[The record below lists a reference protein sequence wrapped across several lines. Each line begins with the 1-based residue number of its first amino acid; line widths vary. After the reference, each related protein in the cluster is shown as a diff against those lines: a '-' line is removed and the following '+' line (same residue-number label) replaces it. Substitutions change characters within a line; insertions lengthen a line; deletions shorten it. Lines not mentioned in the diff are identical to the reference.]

1 MQPLK
6 PSLTPHAAAARAQR
20 LAREA
25 AALRANLRRRKQQAQ
40 AQAETEAEPPKPAPA
55 LED

>member
-1 MQPLK
+1 MQPPK

-55 LED
+55 LKD